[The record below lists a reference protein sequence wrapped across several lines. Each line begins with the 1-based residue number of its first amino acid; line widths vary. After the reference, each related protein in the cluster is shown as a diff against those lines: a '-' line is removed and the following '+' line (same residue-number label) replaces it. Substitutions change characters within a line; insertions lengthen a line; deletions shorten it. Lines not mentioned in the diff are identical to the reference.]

1 MNTLRK
7 GKLLAFLL
15 AAVMVLAL
23 VPMPA
28 LAATDITSQITDANL
43 LAAIRDNLGKSASD
57 PITDEEMLTIT
68 TLDVGGRS
76 ITSIAGLQYAQNLQY
91 LHLTNNS
98 ISDLSPLSGI
108 TSLSWLWAGTNNISD
123 ISVLSTLT
131 GLTNVDLG
139 ENNIS
144 DISPLAGLTGLVDL
158 HLQLN
163 DGISDISDL
172 EALTNL
178 QFLDL
183 GGNAVSDLSTLA
195 GMTGLIT
202 LGIAEN
208 NVSDISVLSPMTGLT
223 YFNAGNNQIDDI
235 SVLADKNNLV
245 NLSIFTNQIEDITP
259 LAGLTNLTFL
269 DLWQNQIDDISVLSG
284 LTGLEYLYVNE
295 NNLSDIS
302 AVSGLTNLKD
312 LYVNTNVIRNLP
324 PLSGLVNLERL
335 SMRNNNISDISALED
350 LVTNAPNLE
359 VLYLRHNYLN
369 LTEGSE
375 TKEIIDYIVANVT
388 DAARWDEQNALS
400 GTPFDAQAT
409 VQGTGSIA
417 LSWDDMPD
425 TVYEV
430 SRSAGT
436 DPAVDIPLPGDTDTA
451 YTDTGLSASTEYT
464 YLIKAHIWVGDSVE
478 PVTVQKTVSAT
489 TAASSGSGGGPGI
502 GYTYQTVTDSSTGIT
517 VSGAIPAGAVLTI
530 TDLELGS
537 SAACDAMRQRM
548 NDDAYA
554 FLLGK
559 NISLSQGFTG
569 SLTVSLPVGAQY
581 NGQTVT
587 ILHCK
592 DGKLETYT
600 ATVQDGKATFTVTG
614 LSPFAVFL
622 SGGQVGI
629 PQTGSSGFPVWLGL
643 LAAGALIGALFLSLR
658 RRSKSIS
665 GIG

>member
-28 LAATDITSQITDANL
+28 LTATDITSQITDANL

-76 ITSIAGLQYAQNLQY
+76 FTSIGAFSTRKTCSICTDQQQ
-91 LHLTNNS
+91 HLR
-98 ISDLSPLSGI
+98 PLAAFGYHQPV
-108 TSLSWLWAGTNNISD
+108 LAVGGTNNISD

-163 DGISDISDL
+163 NGISDISDL
-172 EALTNL
+172 ENLTNL
-178 QFLDL
+178 ESLDL
-183 GGNAVSDLSTLA
+183 GGNAVSDISPLA

-559 NISLSQGFTG
+559 NISLPRLYGFADRFPACGRAIQRPNAPFCIARMGAGNLYRHG
-569 SLTVSLPVGAQY
+569 SGWQSDVH
-581 NGQTVT
+581 VT
-587 ILHCK
+587 ACHPLR
-592 DGKLETYT
+592 
-600 ATVQDGKATFTVTG
+600 FF
-614 LSPFAVFL
+614 S
-622 SGGQVGI
+622 
-629 PQTGSSGFPVWLGL
+629 
-643 LAAGALIGALFLSLR
+643 AAGRSASPKPAAAVSPYGSVYWLWRSHRACSVAARGAKASP
-658 RRSKSIS
+658 
-665 GIG
+665 G